1 MSRNI
6 VNIDRGNFDKAVLQ
20 SSKPVLVDFWAPW
33 CAPCRAIAPII
44 EELANEYGEKME
56 FAKVNVDEDPFIASK
71 YGVMSIPTL
80 IVFKSGK
87 PMQHAVGYQSKEQ
100 LKKILDRALEK

>member
-1 MSRNI
+1 MSQGI
-6 VNIDRGNFDKAVLQ
+6 SNIDQENFERAVLR
-20 SSKPVLVDFWAPW
+20 SDKPVLVDFWAPW

-44 EELANEYGEKME
+44 EELANEYKEKME
-56 FAKVNVDEDPFIASK
+56 FAKVNVEQDPFIASK

-87 PMQHAVGYQSKEQ
+87 PVEHAVGYQSKEQ
-100 LKKILDRALEK
+100 LKKILDRALGK

>member
-1 MSRNI
+1 MSADI
-6 VNIDRGNFDKAVLQ
+6 QNIDQENFERAVLQ
-20 SSKPVLVDFWAPW
+20 SDRPVLVDFWAPW

-44 EELANEYGEKME
+44 EELANEYGEKMG
-56 FAKVNVDEDPFIASK
+56 FAKVNVDQDPFVASK

-87 PMQHAVGYQSKEQ
+87 PVEHAVGYQSKEQ
-100 LKKILDRALEK
+100 LKKILDRALQR